1 MKNTSEKLSAKLT
14 RSYMGCFKS
23 TSMRYKF
30 LLLLTVSFFYS
41 LIVFSQN
48 KDSVIVINGETFDKT
63 FIKVEKE
70 AEFKGGSQA
79 WLKFL
84 NKNLNCPDAAID
96 NNVQGDVIIEFLVD
110 TLGKVSE
117 VKIIEDPG
125 SGLGKAA
132 AKVIKQ
138 SSGQWEP
145 AMQNGRRIKSH
156 KRQPFQF

>member
-1 MKNTSEKLSAKLT
+1 MRNTSEKSSAKLT
-14 RSYMGCFKS
+14 LSYMACFKS
-23 TSMRYKF
+23 VSVKYKF

-84 NKNLNCPDAAID
+84 NRNFNPPDADTENKVRRVA
-96 NNVQGDVIIEFLVD
+96 IIEFLVD
-110 TLGKVSE
+110 TLGNVSE
-117 VKIIEDPG
+117 VKIIEESEIG
-125 SGLGKAA
+125 IGKEAA
-132 AKVIKQ
+132 RVIKK

-145 AMQNGRRIKSH
+145 AMQAGRRVKSR
-156 KRQPFQF
+156 KRQPFIF

>member
-1 MKNTSEKLSAKLT
+1 MKNTSVKSSAKLT
-14 RSYMGCFKS
+14 LSYMACFKT
-23 TSMRYKF
+23 TSVNKF

-84 NKNLNCPDAAID
+84 NRNFNPPDADTD
-96 NNVQGDVIIEFLVD
+96 NKVRRVAIIEFLVD
-110 TLGKVSE
+110 TLGNVSE
-117 VKIIEDPG
+117 VKIIEESEIG
-125 SGLGKAA
+125 IGKEAA
-132 AKVIKQ
+132 RVIKK

-145 AMQNGRRIKSH
+145 AMQNGRRVKSR
-156 KRQPFQF
+156 KRQPFQG

>member
-1 MKNTSEKLSAKLT
+1 MRNTSVISSVRLT
-14 RSYMGCFKS
+14 RSCMGCFKS

-41 LIVFSQN
+41 LLVFTQN
-48 KDSVIVINGETFDKT
+48 KDSTIVINGETFDKT

-84 NKNLNCPDAAID
+84 NRNFNPPDAATD
-96 NNVQGDVIIEFLVD
+96 NNARRVAIIEFLVD
-110 TLGKVSE
+110 TLGNVSE
-117 VKIIEDPG
+117 VKIIEDTG
-125 SGLGKAA
+125 GGFGKEAA
-132 AKVIKQ
+132 RVIKK

-145 AMQNGRRIKSH
+145 AIQAGRRVKSH
-156 KRQPFQF
+156 KRQPFKF